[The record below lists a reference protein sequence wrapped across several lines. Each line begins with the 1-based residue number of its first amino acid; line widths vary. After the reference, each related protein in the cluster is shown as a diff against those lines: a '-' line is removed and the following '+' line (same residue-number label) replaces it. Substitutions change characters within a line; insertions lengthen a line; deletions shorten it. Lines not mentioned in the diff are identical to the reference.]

1 VDPSPLA
8 WDKGGGFAKAR
19 AMELVYAMLTDRL
32 TVKLLTHISQCSASM
47 ALSPPQ

>member
-19 AMELVYAMLTDRL
+19 AMELGNILSDEI
-32 TVKLLTHISQCSASM
+32 ISS
-47 ALSPPQ
+47 